1 RVFCWSGALDD
12 LVDHVQGLRRVRIQ
26 LTNRLAQGQPDR
38 LPGQVHSGGQ
48 AVRQAVGAARVDLQE
63 DRLAVQHASLHV
75 GQVADVQL
83 LHHDPGDAVDLRVA
97 AECARVPALA
107 ARDGCDHL
115 TGRGPENVHTG
126 LWGAHD
132 RGDDERR

>member
-1 RVFCWSGALDD
+1 
-12 LVDHVQGLRRVRIQ
+12 
-26 LTNRLAQGQPDR
+26 
-38 LPGQVHSGGQ
+38 
-48 AVRQAVGAARVDLQE
+48 
-63 DRLAVQHASLHV
+63 
-75 GQVADVQL
+75 ADVQL

-132 RGDDERR
+132 RGDDERRNLLSASPHPGQDLGIVLRVDDPSRTAEEVVDRRPALSEDAE